1 MDMKPVDTL
10 ACFPDYQKSNNVVN
24 NKAIEKN
31 QKSIVNYIAYTIT
44 QKCLNDSMPIL
55 KILLMY
61 RPGLRFTSRINSAV
75 ICAPAFV

>member
-24 NKAIEKN
+24 NKAIEKKS
-31 QKSIVNYIAYTIT
+31 KSIVNYIAYTIT

-61 RPGLRFTSRINSAV
+61 LRPWAGIN
-75 ICAPAFV
+75 